1 MWGVASRKKIVVEE
15 KYKNLSELVGDIV
28 QKKEPWCLRVDEMRY
43 EEELRELRYK
53 QYVVF
58 N

>member
-1 MWGVASRKKIVVEE
+1 MVEE